1 MYKKLAIIGGTALVV
16 LGGAALP
23 AVAGPGGG
31 DKPITLDAKGCK
43 LAQDLRPVQDDRLAI
58 INGDAA
64 QRGSVAWIK
73 AEAAKA
79 RAAGN
84 TKKADKLD
92 AAATKRTDQAK
103 KIETRKVKVDKAI
116 TWCAANGFAT
126 K

>member
-23 AVAGPGGG
+23 AVAGPGAG

-43 LAQDLRPVQDDRLAI
+43 LAQDLRPVLDDRLAI
-58 INGDAA
+58 INGDAN
-64 QRGSVAWIK
+64 QRGSVTWIK

-92 AAATKRTDQAK
+92 KAATKRTEAAT
-103 KIETRKVKVDKAI
+103 KIETRKTKVDKAV
-116 TWCAANGFAT
+116 TWCTDHGFAA